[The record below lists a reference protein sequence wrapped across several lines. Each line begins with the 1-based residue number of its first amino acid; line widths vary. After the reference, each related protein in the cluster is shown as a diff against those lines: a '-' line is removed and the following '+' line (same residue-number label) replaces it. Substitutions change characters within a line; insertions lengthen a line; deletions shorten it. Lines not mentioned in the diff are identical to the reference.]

1 MLAQL
6 LFLTSFSHY
15 SPFHS
20 APRHIPYFKAIP
32 LNLRRKKILTEFHS
46 QKRMASTANQT
57 FCVQPHSHNG
67 VDLRNETDTTSPI
80 LDFGPLHRAVIVCR
94 PSASIK
100 SPYVADIIVL
110 SDGEEPPKLD
120 VTSTTVLSRGGRRT
134 LDLARTD
141 LRRSETKTHVA
152 HVPGLDCV
160 GMLTPGAIVY
170 CTANASH
177 PKVKLHLRSAADKNR
192 FFFYDF

>member
-32 LNLRRKKILTEFHS
+32 LKLRRKKILTEFHS
-46 QKRMASTANQT
+46 QKRMASTSNQT

-120 VTSTTVLSRGGRRT
+120 VTSTTVLSRGGRRA

-141 LRRSETKTHVA
+141 LLRRGDAKTHLA
-152 HVPGLDCV
+152 HAPALDCA
-160 GMLTPGAIVY
+160 GMVTPGALVY
-170 CTANASH
+170 CTANA
-177 PKVKLHLRSAADKNR
+177 PNRQVKPDLRVAAKK
-192 FFFYDF
+192 